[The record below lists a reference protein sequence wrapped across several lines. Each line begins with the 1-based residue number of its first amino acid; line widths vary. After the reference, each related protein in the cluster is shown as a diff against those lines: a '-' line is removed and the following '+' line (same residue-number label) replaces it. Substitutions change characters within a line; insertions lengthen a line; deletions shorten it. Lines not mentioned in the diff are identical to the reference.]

1 MFVLLRAVLALT
13 LLAAPAQASERIALI
28 IGNGAY
34 DHVPALDNPGADA
47 RLIARTLGAL
57 GFEVT
62 LKIDGT
68 QSEMKRAIAE
78 FGRRL
83 RNAGPDAVSLFYY
96 AGHGVQAQ
104 GANYLVPTDAMV
116 ADEADL
122 YLVGV
127 EADWVLRQMASARIR
142 TSIVI
147 LDACRDNPFAEQGL
161 QAQGLARMN
170 APTGS
175 FVAYSTSPGAV
186 ALDGAG
192 ANSPFT
198 SALAHELTVPNRPIE
213 EVFRAV
219 RAQVVA
225 QTSGMQTPWD
235 SSSLIDA
242 FYFVEGNTPSSPSAA
257 ETQLW
262 NSVRDSGDLVELA
275 LFLRAYPDSVY
286 AEEARRMIVA
296 RSSSASEQPV
306 ASAPAPTAVP
316 AREPQPRADTPAP
329 PAADTAQDLYDEEA
343 MFAAAMATD
352 VAAAFQAYLDVYPN
366 GRFVAQAKERIAL
379 LTDPAQAAVTAPAP
393 PAERPSDSAPA
404 DPVEPVDIAQL
415 TVTFETPLPLATRAL
430 RGRSLREIVSSSP
443 DYPPIEGLNPSLW
456 QGQPCSACHQWT
468 ADALCTQGQ
477 FYLAAPEARIVGK
490 KHPFGE
496 EFLSTLARWAETGC
510 N

>member
-1 MFVLLRAVLALT
+1 MLVLLRAVLALT
-13 LLAAPAQASERIALI
+13 LLVAPAQASERIALI

-34 DHVPALDNPGADA
+34 EHVPALDNPGADA
-47 RLIARTLGAL
+47 QLMARTLGAL

-68 QSEMKRAIAE
+68 QREMKRAIAE

-83 RNAGPDAVSLFYY
+83 RSAGPDAVSLFYY

-186 ALDGAG
+186 ALDGVG

-242 FYFVEGNTPSSPSAA
+242 FYFAKTPEPSGPTAA

-262 NSVRDSGDLVELA
+262 TSVRDSGDLVELA

-286 AEEARRMIVA
+286 AAEARRMIVE
-296 RSSSASEQPV
+296 RSSAASDPPV
-306 ASAPAPTAVP
+306 AAATPQPQAPP
-316 AREPQPRADTPAP
+316 AREPDPPAP
-329 PAADTAQDLYDEEA
+329 PPTAETAQDLSDEEA
-343 MFAAAMATD
+343 MFAAAVAAD
-352 VAAAFQAYLDVYPN
+352 VAAAFQAYLDVYPE
-366 GRFVAQAKERIAL
+366 GRFVAQAQDRIAL
-379 LTDPAQAAVTAPAP
+379 LADPAQPDTAASPSESP
-393 PAERPSDSAPA
+393 PAGIPA
-404 DPVEPVDIAQL
+404 DPAEPVDIAQL

-430 RGRSLREIVSSSP
+430 RGRSLREIVASTP
-443 DYPPIEGLNPSLW
+443 VYPPIEGLNPALW
-456 QGQPCSACHQWT
+456 QDQPCSACHQWT

-477 FYLAAPEARIVGK
+477 FYLAEPEARIAGK

-496 EFLSTLARWAETGC
+496 EFLTTLARWAETGC